1 MRGMNRSRRLMAA
14 CAAACLALAVGLTGC
29 QQASDSDARVD
40 ELEQQVQDLQ
50 KQLDEKSSSTDSA
63 AQGSG
68 NANASNSTAG
78 NASATVQP
86 DEALSSELT
95 AAYPELGDFEAR
107 VAELETACQD
117 VQVSTDRN
125 ANYQTFI
132 GVKQQIDTLEHEMD
146 TYDDNQELAAKNGA
160 LAYDEY
166 MRIERA
172 IDYLDDRLDYAKDG
186 MELTLGIDD

>member
-1 MRGMNRSRRLMAA
+1 MYALNRPSHRLMGVT
-14 CAAACLALAVGLTGC
+14 AAACLALALGLAGC
-29 QQASDSDARVD
+29 QQASGDDARVA
-40 ELEQQVQDLQ
+40 ELEQQVEDLQ
-50 KQLDEKSSSTDSA
+50 AHLDD
-63 AQGSG
+63 QG
-68 NANASNSTAG
+68 A
-78 NASATVQP
+78 ASASQGTSSDDAGASGSSAGTDTASSDQ
-86 DEALSSELT
+86 ALDADLT
-95 AAYPELGDFEAR
+95 AAYPELADFEGQ
-107 VAELETACQD
+107 VADLEATCQN
-117 VQVSTDRN
+117 VQVSDDRN

-172 IDYLDDRLDYAKDG
+172 IDYLDDRLSYAKDG